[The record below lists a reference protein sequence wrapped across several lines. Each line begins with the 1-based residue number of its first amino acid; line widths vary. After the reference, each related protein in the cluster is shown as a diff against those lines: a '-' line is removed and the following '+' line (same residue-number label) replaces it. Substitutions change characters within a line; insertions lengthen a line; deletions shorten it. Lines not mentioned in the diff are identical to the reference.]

1 MFNCQTD
8 DHRKNIT
15 GRKIRLLRLQNRVS
29 QRVVADGLG
38 VLGLD
43 IDKNAVQR
51 MESGQ
56 RFITDIEI
64 IFIAR
69 YFMVSVNELLGL
81 NN

>member
-1 MFNCQTD
+1 MFKCQTD

-15 GRKIRLLRLQNRVS
+15 GRKMRSLRLQNRVS

-51 MESGQ
+51 M
-56 RFITDIEI
+56 
-64 IFIAR
+64 
-69 YFMVSVNELLGL
+69 
-81 NN
+81 

>member
-1 MFNCQTD
+1 MFKCQTD

-15 GRKIRLLRLQNRVS
+15 GRKMRSLRLQNRVS

-69 YFMVSVNELLGL
+69 YFKVSVNELLGL